1 MTFTLLGR
9 TLVARARRTG
19 AVCSLSSLVLIGLTT
34 VSPTASAAGD
44 RTAAPGDRSAHTTPS
59 PRCPSLL
66 DHRFPDLTT
75 GASQSMC
82 AFAGKVVLVVNTA
95 SHCGYTP
102 QYKGLEAL
110 YRRYRERGLVIVG
123 FPSNDFGSQEPGNSK
138 DIAEFCEVNYG
149 VSFPMVDKTVV
160 SGPGA
165 NPFHASLARKTGS
178 SPAWNFHKYLI
189 DRRGE
194 AVRSY
199 ASAVEPSDAR
209 LRQEIERLL
218 DN

>member
-1 MTFTLLGR
+1 
-9 TLVARARRTG
+9 
-19 AVCSLSSLVLIGLTT
+19 
-34 VSPTASAAGD
+34 
-44 RTAAPGDRSAHTTPS
+44 
-59 PRCPSLL
+59 
-66 DHRFPDLTT
+66 
-75 GASQSMC
+75 
-82 AFAGKVVLVVNTA
+82 
-95 SHCGYTP
+95 
-102 QYKGLEAL
+102 
-110 YRRYRERGLVIVG
+110 VIVG
-123 FPSNDFGSQEPGNSK
+123 FPSNDFGAQEPGNSK

-165 NPFHASLARKTGS
+165 NPFHASLARKTGA
-178 SPAWNFHKYLI
+178 SPSWNFHKYLI

-218 DN
+218 EH